1 MPTGPDDSVRQNQA
15 TKSDKV
21 SVLEVDYGDQTAPAT
36 TEDGRRDSVH
46 WKK

>member
-1 MPTGPDDSVRQNQA
+1 MTGPDDSVRQNQA

-21 SVLEVDYGDQTAPAT
+21 SVLEADYGDQTAPAT